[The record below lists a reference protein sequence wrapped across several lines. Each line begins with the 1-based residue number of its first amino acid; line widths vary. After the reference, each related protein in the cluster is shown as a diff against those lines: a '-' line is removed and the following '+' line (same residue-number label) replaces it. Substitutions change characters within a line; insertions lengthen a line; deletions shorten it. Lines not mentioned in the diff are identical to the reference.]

1 MLGKLAYRNAKRSI
15 KDYLIYLITI
25 TLSFSLIL
33 AFNLVAR
40 YQKNIN
46 RPSACNGKYISRN
59 LCIYFGNPYRLCIQS
74 VYICNHRKTAQNTE
88 NNLHLCKLCVYRN
101 AGCLLSADLPFS
113 SSKSVKTNKENDCT
127 RFSLL

>member
-1 MLGKLAYRNAKRSI
+1 M
-15 KDYLIYLITI
+15 
-25 TLSFSLIL
+25 
-33 AFNLVAR
+33 
-40 YQKNIN
+40 
-46 RPSACNGKYISRN
+46 N